1 MTKAVN
7 DKYFTKPSVA
17 KQCVNM
23 INLED
28 YDLIFEPSAGC
39 GSFLVHL
46 PKEKTKAADISPDIP
61 EVVQM
66 DFYNISKVMGLLDL
80 TTNPNKKY
88 LSVGNPPFGTSS
100 DMAIDFFNG
109 CAEFSDTVAFIVPRT
124 FRKISVTNR
133 LNMSFHLR
141 EEKLLE
147 KNSFLILNPECA
159 NLTQEYDVPCVFQI
173 WDKQDHQREKIKTK
187 SSSPYLTFV
196 DKIDKATYAFRRV
209 GGNAGLLYD
218 TSNQQSKS
226 NPKGISMKPPSHF
239 YINCDPEVAQTIRDM
254 EWDYFSSKY
263 DTAGNPSISKHEL
276 ITKLEKI
283 LDKKD

>member
-276 ITKLEKI
+276 ITRLEKI